1 MWWLAAT
8 GLYRSAL
15 SGDQL
20 ILVVKRVCR
29 RVQSQLR
36 IGLSICWLPT
46 YDGTFQGDLSAPPH
60 IQKGCCGLARRTV
73 CEHTLPQRFCVD
85 TFWTRQHV
93 IPALRKIRSELRLR
107 RRVKPFFFL
116 ALSIGRVCFWQHMF
130 FCLAYEDGMGLSNEV
145 NRTQSESHS
154 LASQF
159 VVAPFI
165 RLKCVTL
172 CFCIGSIQ

>member
-1 MWWLAAT
+1 M
-8 GLYRSAL
+8 
-15 SGDQL
+15 
-20 ILVVKRVCR
+20 CR
-29 RVQSQLR
+29 KVQSQLR
-36 IGLSICWLPT
+36 IGLTICWLPT

-107 RRVKPFFFL
+107 RRVKPFFFGSVNWQGLFL
-116 ALSIGRVCFWQHMF
+116 ATHVF

-145 NRTQSESHS
+145 NRTQSECHL

-159 VVAPFI
+159 VVAPLI

>member
-1 MWWLAAT
+1 MWWLAAAD
-8 GLYRSAL
+8 LYRSAL

-20 ILVVKRVCR
+20 ILVVKRVCS

-73 CEHTLPQRFCVD
+73 CEHTLPQRFCVG

-93 IPALRKIRSELRLR
+93 IPALRKKRSELRLR
-107 RRVKPFFFL
+107 RRVKPFFFGSVNWQGL
-116 ALSIGRVCFWQHMF
+116 FWQHMF
-130 FCLAYEDGMGLSNEV
+130 FFALHTRMVWGYRTRSTAPKARAIHWLHNLLSPP
-145 NRTQSESHS
+145 S
-154 LASQF
+154 LDSN
-159 VVAPFI
+159 V
-165 RLKCVTL
+165 
-172 CFCIGSIQ
+172 

>member
-1 MWWLAAT
+1 MWWLAAAD
-8 GLYRSAL
+8 LYRSAL

-20 ILVVKRVCR
+20 ILVVKRVCS

-73 CEHTLPQRFCVD
+73 CEHTLPQRFCVG

-93 IPALRKIRSELRLR
+93 IPALRKKRSELRLR
-107 RRVKPFFFL
+107 RRVKPFFFGSVNWQGL
-116 ALSIGRVCFWQHMF
+116 FWQHMF
-130 FCLAYEDGMGLSNEV
+130 F
-145 NRTQSESHS
+145 
-154 LASQF
+154 F
-159 VVAPFI
+159 VVVALHTRMVWGYRTRLTAPKARAI
-165 RLKCVTL
+165 HWLHNLLSPPSLDSNV
-172 CFCIGSIQ
+172 

>member
-1 MWWLAAT
+1 MWWLAAD
-8 GLYRSAL
+8 LHRSAL

-20 ILVVKRVCR
+20 ILVVKRVCS

-73 CEHTLPQRFCVD
+73 CEHTLPQRFCVG

-130 FCLAYEDGMGLSNEV
+130 FLPC
-145 NRTQSESHS
+145 
-154 LASQF
+154 
-159 VVAPFI
+159 I
-165 RLKCVTL
+165 RGWYGA
-172 CFCIGSIQ
+172 IERG

>member
-1 MWWLAAT
+1 MWLAVSD
-8 GLYRSAL
+8 LHRSAL

-20 ILVVKRVCR
+20 ILVVKRVR
-29 RVQSQLR
+29 SRVQSQLR

-130 FCLAYEDGMGLSNEV
+130 FFALHTRMVWGYRTRLTAPKARAIHWLHNLLSPP
-145 NRTQSESHS
+145 S
-154 LASQF
+154 LDSN
-159 VVAPFI
+159 V
-165 RLKCVTL
+165 
-172 CFCIGSIQ
+172 

>member
-1 MWWLAAT
+1 MYKKGPLAARGATMWWLAAAD
-8 GLYRSAL
+8 LYRSAL

-20 ILVVKRVCR
+20 ILVVKRVCS

-73 CEHTLPQRFCVD
+73 CEHTLPQRFCVG

-93 IPALRKIRSELRLR
+93 IPALRKKRSELRLR

-116 ALSIGRVCFWQHMF
+116 ALSIGRVCFGNTCF
-130 FCLAYEDGMGLSNEV
+130 FALHTRMV
-145 NRTQSESHS
+145 
-154 LASQF
+154 
-159 VVAPFI
+159 
-165 RLKCVTL
+165 
-172 CFCIGSIQ
+172 

>member
-1 MWWLAAT
+1 MLWLAAD
-8 GLYRSAL
+8 LHRSAL

-20 ILVVKRVCR
+20 ILMVKRVCS

-73 CEHTLPQRFCVD
+73 CEHTLPQRFCVG

-93 IPALRKIRSELRLR
+93 IPDLRKIRSELRLR
-107 RRVKPFFFL
+107 RRVKPVFFGSVNWQGL
-116 ALSIGRVCFWQHMF
+116 FWQHMF
-130 FCLAYEDGMGLSNEV
+130 FL
-145 NRTQSESHS
+145 
-154 LASQF
+154 
-159 VVAPFI
+159 P
-165 RLKCVTL
+165 
-172 CFCIGSIQ
+172 CILGWYGAIERG

>member
-1 MWWLAAT
+1 MSGFCVVADICQSPYTKGPLAARGATMWWLAAAD
-8 GLYRSAL
+8 LYRSAL

-20 ILVVKRVCR
+20 ILVVKRVR
-29 RVQSQLR
+29 SRVQSQLR

-107 RRVKPFFFL
+107 RRVRSFFFL

-130 FCLAYEDGMGLSNEV
+130 FLPC
-145 NRTQSESHS
+145 
-154 LASQF
+154 
-159 VVAPFI
+159 I
-165 RLKCVTL
+165 RGWYGA
-172 CFCIGSIQ
+172 IERG

>member
-1 MWWLAAT
+1 MYCTFNRIRPQKFRFRSGSSFAPHFCAPTGMSGKWVPRKLNPNGGKRAPPAARGATMWLAVSD
-8 GLYRSAL
+8 LHRSAL

-20 ILVVKRVCR
+20 ILVVKRVCS

-85 TFWTRQHV
+85 TFWTRQH
-93 IPALRKIRSELRLR
+93 
-107 RRVKPFFFL
+107 
-116 ALSIGRVCFWQHMF
+116 M
-130 FCLAYEDGMGLSNEV
+130 
-145 NRTQSESHS
+145 
-154 LASQF
+154 
-159 VVAPFI
+159 
-165 RLKCVTL
+165 
-172 CFCIGSIQ
+172 

>member
-1 MWWLAAT
+1 MWWLAAD
-8 GLYRSAL
+8 LHRPAP

-20 ILVVKRVCR
+20 TLVVKRVCS

-73 CEHTLPQRFCVD
+73 CEHTLPQRFCVG

-93 IPALRKIRSELRLR
+93 IPDLRKIRSELRLR
-107 RRVKPFFFL
+107 RRVKPFFFGSVNWQGL
-116 ALSIGRVCFWQHMF
+116 FWQHMF
-130 FCLAYEDGMGLSNEV
+130 FL
-145 NRTQSESHS
+145 
-154 LASQF
+154 
-159 VVAPFI
+159 P
-165 RLKCVTL
+165 
-172 CFCIGSIQ
+172 CILGWYGAIERG

>member
-1 MWWLAAT
+1 MPKRAPPAARGATMWLAVSD
-8 GLYRSAL
+8 LHRSAL

-20 ILVVKRVCR
+20 ILVVKRVR
-29 RVQSQLR
+29 SRVQSQLR

-107 RRVKPFFFL
+107 RRVKPFFFGSVNWQGLFL
-116 ALSIGRVCFWQHMF
+116 ATHVFLPC
-130 FCLAYEDGMGLSNEV
+130 
-145 NRTQSESHS
+145 
-154 LASQF
+154 
-159 VVAPFI
+159 I
-165 RLKCVTL
+165 RGWYGA
-172 CFCIGSIQ
+172 IERG

>member
-1 MWWLAAT
+1 M
-8 GLYRSAL
+8 RS
-15 SGDQL
+15 
-20 ILVVKRVCR
+20 

-73 CEHTLPQRFCVD
+73 CEHTLPQRFCVG

-107 RRVKPFFFL
+107 RRVKPVFFL
-116 ALSIGRVCFWQHMF
+116 ALSIGRVYFWQYMHTRMVWGYRTRSTAPKASAIRW
-130 FCLAYEDGMGLSNEV
+130 LHNLLSP
-145 NRTQSESHS
+145 SS
-154 LASQF
+154 LDSN
-159 VVAPFI
+159 V
-165 RLKCVTL
+165 
-172 CFCIGSIQ
+172 